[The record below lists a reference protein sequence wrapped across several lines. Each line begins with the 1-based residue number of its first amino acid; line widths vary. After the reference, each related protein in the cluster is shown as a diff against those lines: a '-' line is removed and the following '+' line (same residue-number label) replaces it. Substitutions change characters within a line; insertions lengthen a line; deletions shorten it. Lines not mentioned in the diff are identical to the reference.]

1 MNSTQRLASLVL
13 VAGAALASRSA
24 SAQVVASAGPGTW
37 GDEPKWQVVERL
49 RIGSLDGPIETTF
62 GGGQISI
69 RATDDF
75 ILVLD
80 HEARVIRVFDH
91 NGRFVRSVG
100 REGKGPG
107 EFSAPMGILVDPGG
121 RWWVPEAFA
130 QRYTLFDVDGGFVR
144 TVPREL
150 RGYNRMRQLRFE
162 SDSTFIDHA
171 TADFG
176 AGFFRADTLGA
187 ILETFPRIRFPDLP
201 IGLGGP
207 ILSGQDSPVRAA
219 IRFGLDRL
227 VWTLAPD
234 LTLWFGY
241 SNEYRLVNRTLAGDT
256 LRVVDASHRRA
267 SFTAA
272 EAEIV
277 RAAEREKGLGVLF
290 SPQIW
295 RGVHVLEDGY
305 LVVQVNG
312 EFGDTSSELDVFDP
326 AGLFLGTL
334 DLPFR
339 MPHRSTPAF
348 IGDRMILVAM
358 DDFDVQ
364 YVVVLDIVRE

>member
-1 MNSTQRLASLVL
+1 ML
-13 VAGAALASRSA
+13 
-24 SAQVVASAGPGTW
+24 SAGPGTW
-37 GDEPKWQVVERL
+37 DAGTEWQLVERL
-49 RIGSLDGPIETTF
+49 RIGSLDGAIETTF
-62 GGGQISI
+62 GGGQISV
-69 RATDDF
+69 RTTDDY

-91 NGRFVRSVG
+91 SGGFVRSVG

-107 EFSAPMGILVDPGG
+107 EFSAPMGILIDPLG
-121 RWWVPEAFA
+121 RWWIQEAFA
-130 QRYTLFDVDGGFVR
+130 HRYTIFDAAGEFVR

-162 SDSTFIDHA
+162 TDSTFIDHA

-176 AGFFRADTLGA
+176 AGFYRADTLGV
-187 ILETFPRIRFPDLP
+187 ILEAFPRLRFPDLP

-241 SNEYRLVNRTLAGDT
+241 SNEYTLVNRTLEGDT
-256 LRVVDASHRRA
+256 LRVLEASHRRA
-267 SFTAA
+267 AFTSA
-272 EAEIV
+272 EAELV
-277 RAAEREKGLGVLF
+277 RAAEREKGLGPLF

-295 RGVHVLEDGY
+295 RGIHVLDDGH
-305 LVVQVNG
+305 LIIQVNG
-312 EFGDTSSELDVFDP
+312 EFGDTSRELDVFDP
-326 AGLFLGTL
+326 SGLFLGTL
-334 DLPFR
+334 ELPFR
-339 MPHRSTPAF
+339 MPHRSVPAF
-348 IGDRMILVAM
+348 MGDRMFLVAM
-358 DDFDVQ
+358 DELDVQ
-364 YVVVLDIVRE
+364 YVVALDIVRE